1 MRTARME
8 LRSTSDQKEI
18 IETAADLRGVTVS
31 AFILSIVLKNAKQI
45 IAEHQVTDLS
55 IQDWKLFSEII
66 DRSTQPNAALEEAVT
81 AHKEQIELSEGL

>member
-31 AFILSIVLKNAKQI
+31 AFILSTVLKNAKQI